1 MLSMRTKT
9 TLFIFL
15 LVTLIITGCE
25 TESDKLVEQKEKEKS
40 EETLD
45 KAFPNGTDTP
55 TIVEDSGVKTK
66 NDDSESESSEESDN
80 VMLEPV
86 GNMDDWPSLSSEEKK
101 QIIEDSIKYEQ
112 YQQNQQNV
120 EIEIVGSTDEFI
132 KVIDDRYQEIENL
145 EGFERTRMLAS
156 SISAQVGIM
165 GHQEHLIKFR

>member
-1 MLSMRTKT
+1 MRTKT
-9 TLFIFL
+9 ILFIFFL
-15 LVTLIITGCE
+15 LFTLIITGCDS
-25 TESDKLVEQKEKEKS
+25 ESEKLAEQKEKEKY

-55 TIVEDSGVKTK
+55 TVVEEPSVETK
-66 NDDSESESSEESDN
+66 NDDLKSESSEESDN

-145 EGFERTRMLAS
+145 EGSERVRMLAS

>member
-1 MLSMRTKT
+1 MRTKT

-25 TESDKLVEQKEKEKS
+25 SESDKLAEQKEKEKS

-55 TIVEDSGVKTK
+55 TIVEDSSVKTK
-66 NDDSESESSEESDN
+66 NDDSESESSEESNN

>member
-1 MLSMRTKT
+1 MRTKT

-15 LVTLIITGCE
+15 LFTLILTGCE
-25 TESDKLVEQKEKEKS
+25 SDSEKLAEQKEKDKF

-55 TIVEDSGVKTK
+55 TIAEEPSVETK
-66 NDDSESESSEESDN
+66 NDDLESESSKESDN

-86 GNMDDWPSLSSEEKK
+86 GNMDDWPSLSTEEKK

-132 KVIDDRYQEIENL
+132 KVIDDRYHEIENL

>member
-1 MLSMRTKT
+1 MRTKT

-15 LVTLIITGCE
+15 LFTLILTGCE
-25 TESDKLVEQKEKEKS
+25 SDSEKLAEQKEKDKF

-55 TIVEDSGVKTK
+55 TIAEEPSVETK
-66 NDDSESESSEESDN
+66 NDDLESESSEKSDN

-86 GNMDDWPSLSSEEKK
+86 GNMDDWPSLSTEEKK
-101 QIIEDSIKYEQ
+101 QIIEGSIKYEQ
-112 YQQNQQNV
+112 YQQNQQKV
-120 EIEIVGSTDEFI
+120 DIEIVGSTDEFI